1 MNGARK
7 SAELSAQAATMVTLV
22 CEHDAPAIDLLLVE
36 THQPVAMRTGDRK
49 VAGDGK
55 PDVQITAAKPGFLK
69 CNQSGARRI
78 TASDRQIPLG
88 RSREI
93 FDC

>member
-1 MNGARK
+1 
-7 SAELSAQAATMVTLV
+7 MVTSV
-22 CEHDAPAIDLLLVE
+22 CEHDAPALDLLLVE
-36 THQPVAMRTGDRK
+36 THQPLAMRTGDRK
-49 VAGDGK
+49 FAGDGK
-55 PDVQITAAKPGFLK
+55 PEVRITAAKPRFLK

-93 FDC
+93 FAYQLGAL